1 MSRSSLQG
9 AETQA
14 PRLPMSSQP
23 GGQGP
28 LWGVA
33 RVGVEGSKPPPAIT
47 VLPPLTSPG
56 VGRALGGPRTLPQA
70 PDSQSPTQPAVR
82 GSPQSG
88 PEMAGVGPL
97 LGHQHLLKAVLPR
110 ASLLHRTTL
119 EWCHFRSGLCEGQKA
134 LFTLPS
140 RCSGAIGVGPV
151 GRDVSASDWDI
162 SGASPSSPHTAH
174 RTVRGRWRPLVS
186 KGNPST
192 MLDTQGGRSRA
203 SSIRLSSTL
212 SPLSKQASRSSRQRK
227 EEKNLFSSI
236 LNSEFR
242 APRPCRAP
250 LLCSLLVG
258 LQTLHHTP
266 TPPPT
271 SNTLGEEPM
280 RGRNGFV
287 GKVGALPEKQN

>member
-1 MSRSSLQG
+1 M
-9 AETQA
+9 
-14 PRLPMSSQP
+14 
-23 GGQGP
+23 
-28 LWGVA
+28 A

-56 VGRALGGPRTLPQA
+56 VLRGRALGGPRTLPQA

-82 GSPQSG
+82 GGPQSR

-97 LGHQHLLKAVLPR
+97 LGHQHLLEAVLPR
-110 ASLLHRTTL
+110 ASLPYRTTL
-119 EWCHFRSGLCEGQKA
+119 ERCHFRSGLCEGQKG
-134 LFTLPS
+134 LFTLSS
-140 RCSGAIGVGPV
+140 RCSGTIGVGPV

-174 RTVRGRWRPLVS
+174 RAVRDRWRPLVS

-212 SPLSKQASRSSRQRK
+212 SPLSKQASRSARQRK

-258 LQTLHHTP
+258 LQTLHL
-266 TPPPT
+266 PPPPAY
-271 SNTLGEEPM
+271 NTQGEEPM
-280 RGRNGFV
+280 GGRNGFV
-287 GKVGALPEKQN
+287 GKVCALPEKQN